1 MRVVQ
6 GLILPLALLAVGVAA
21 FLGLA
26 ASKAPPERQEAR
38 VDVPLVEVAA
48 AAAAP
53 TEGFGITVNGT
64 VVPRRVIRLAAEVE
78 GRIIEKSDRCE
89 PGFAVRA
96 GDVLLRIDP
105 RELELQQKA
114 LEADLAQIRADLMQL
129 DVETTSNAS
138 LIALSE
144 RELDLQQRERQRV
157 VDLARR
163 NSASQAELESADRQ
177 VLTSQRALQTLQ
189 NERNTFGAR
198 REKLEALRANAEA
211 RLEQIRYDLD
221 RTTITAP
228 TDGVIVEA
236 PVEVNGYVRP
246 GEALAS
252 IEDTSSLEVRCN
264 LQMEDLYWLAKST
277 RPTGSPGEWLPN
289 ELAYRIPEAPATVRY
304 RLAGET
310 ATWPARLYRYEGGG
324 IDERTRTVPCRLAIS
339 ETDNQ
344 GDLGPLSL
352 RRGMFVEVTL
362 QAGDSSVPLLSI
374 PREALRPNGEVWTV
388 RDGALRIVGVEVVR
402 MLDDRVVVRGER
414 DEDHPAPTLG
424 PDDLLIVSP
433 LPTPVDGMAVRLL
446 GDVEPTAAPTT
457 DSEKDLMPA
466 LSTTAETDDR

>member
-1 MRVVQ
+1 MGVIR
-6 GLILPLALLAVGVAA
+6 GLILPLAILAVGVAA

-38 VDVPLVEVAA
+38 VEAPLVEVAA

-64 VVPRRVIRLAAEVE
+64 IVPRRVIRLAAEVE

-89 PGFAVRA
+89 PGFAVRK
-96 GDVLLRIDP
+96 GEVLLRIDP
-105 RELELQQKA
+105 KELQLQQKA

-129 DVETTSNAS
+129 DVEVTSNAS
-138 LIALSE
+138 LISLAE

-177 VLTSQRALQTLQ
+177 VLTSQRSLQTLQ

-221 RTTITAP
+221 RTTILAP
-228 TDGVIVEA
+228 ADGVIVEA
-236 PVEVNGYVRP
+236 PVEENGYVRA
-246 GEALAS
+246 GEALLQ
-252 IEDTSSLEVRCN
+252 IEDTSTLEVRCN
-264 LQMEDLYWLAKST
+264 LQMEDLYWLSKST
-277 RPTGSPGEWLPN
+277 RPTGSPGEWLPG
-289 ELAYRIPEAPATVRY
+289 ELPYRIPEAPATIRY

-324 IDERTRTVPCRLAIS
+324 IDERTRTVPCRLAIPES
-339 ETDNQ
+339 EIQNDR
-344 GDLGPLSL
+344 GPLSL
-352 RRGMFVEVTL
+352 RRGMFVEVTIR
-362 QAGDSSVPLLSI
+362 ANESSVPLLSI

-388 RDGALRIVGVEVVR
+388 RDGILRIVGVEVVR
-402 MLDDRVVVRGER
+402 MLEDSVVVRGER
-414 DEDHPAPTLG
+414 DEESQGPLLS

-433 LPTPVDGMAVRLL
+433 LPTPTDGMAVQVR
-446 GDVEPTAAPTT
+446 GEKESAMVPPAAPEEEAGTVT
-457 DSEKDLMPA
+457 
-466 LSTTAETDDR
+466 STTGETDDR